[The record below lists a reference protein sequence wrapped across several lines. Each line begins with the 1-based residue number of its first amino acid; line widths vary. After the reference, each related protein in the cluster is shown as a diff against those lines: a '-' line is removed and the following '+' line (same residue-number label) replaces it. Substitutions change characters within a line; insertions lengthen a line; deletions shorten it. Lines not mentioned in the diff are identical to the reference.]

1 MLGFG
6 IAVSD
11 SLRTGPGDSAVE
23 DTESMQKLEV
33 HDISREDEISGSQEE
48 GKFSFVDGGELS
60 STETIRNQNEIDTK
74 SEETKKPITILPAG
88 EPEAQLPQ
96 AISHRNRRK
105 RGTKYSEVTIDPQP
119 GDKETK
125 ETPKNLP
132 AGEPEEQQPGVQTV
146 STTTGELSE
155 EPAAMKPETS
165 VAIPTT
171 DTTSTTVQSTKE
183 TTMSTADST
192 TTLASSVP
200 DTDYDGNGDVE
211 SYTATSAEVTGL
223 TDIDET
229 SMVSGDTETE
239 ENTSLTVA
247 SEQSRTNQN
256 ANFTKPDLVD
266 GDETQSSVEQE
277 QEVINNSVAE
287 TNEKSSN
294 VVNEAAVTEESSVSE
309 DTTGSPNIT
318 EESEVDAVAEPSA
331 SDYPDGDSRS
341 HVLACIGIVVCLFGF
356 GANVSLMFAIKKVGF
371 CCFSTDNTPIIKKLS
386 VGCS

>member
-1 MLGFG
+1 M
-6 IAVSD
+6 A
-11 SLRTGPGDSAVE
+11 
-23 DTESMQKLEV
+23 
-33 HDISREDEISGSQEE
+33 
-48 GKFSFVDGGELS
+48 
-60 STETIRNQNEIDTK
+60 
-74 SEETKKPITILPAG
+74 
-88 EPEAQLPQ
+88 
-96 AISHRNRRK
+96 
-105 RGTKYSEVTIDPQP
+105 
-119 GDKETK
+119 
-125 ETPKNLP
+125 
-132 AGEPEEQQPGVQTV
+132 
-146 STTTGELSE
+146 
-155 EPAAMKPETS
+155 
-165 VAIPTT
+165 
-171 DTTSTTVQSTKE
+171 
-183 TTMSTADST
+183 TADST

-200 DTDYDGNGDVE
+200 DTDYDGDGDVE
-211 SYTATSAEVTGL
+211 LDTATSAEVTGPR
-223 TDIDET
+223 DIHET

-266 GDETQSSVEQE
+266 GGETQSSVEQE

-371 CCFSTDNTPIIKKLS
+371 CCFSTDNTPIIKKKL
-386 VGCS
+386 

>member
-48 GKFSFVDGGELS
+48 GKVSFVDGGELS
-60 STETIRNQNEIDTK
+60 STETIRNQNEIDIK
-74 SEETKKPITILPAG
+74 SEDTKKPITILPAG

-96 AISHRNRRK
+96 AISPRNRRK

-125 ETPKNLP
+125 ETPKKLP
-132 AGEPEEQQPGVQTV
+132 AGEPEVQQPGVQTV

-165 VAIPTT
+165 VAITTT

-266 GDETQSSVEQE
+266 GDETQSSVEQ
-277 QEVINNSVAE
+277 INNSVAE

-294 VVNEAAVTEESSVSE
+294 VVNEAAAAVTEESSGLE
-309 DTTGSPNIT
+309 DTTDSPNIT

-371 CCFSTDNTPIIKKLS
+371 CCFSTDNTPIIIKLS